1 MGWDYVLLL
10 LSKYRPKHLRITTLY
25 WIKMTSK
32 MYLGALFSLALAA
45 VCEAK
50 EYRVKNGDFLTKIAV
65 KTGQTIEELLQCNP
79 NLNRKSI
86 LHPGQSLALSQTYQI
101 QEGDSLLGIAYERGT
116 TLSELLD
123 LNPRLKDADLIHPGQ
138 QLSLPCRKVSAK
150 KHPQPEET
158 REESQKS
165 VPKKKQFTKKI
176 LRFPSGLELEVIT
189 DKKLIGKGQEFYDPW
204 SSGNPLVQVRA
215 GNLDER
221 VSKYFTLGE
230 FARIETPSLARKEYT
245 QTRWGDV
252 YYTHIRLEPDLLKR
266 LDRLRARLNR
276 PVQINSGYRSYGYND
291 RLYRRVYHRQPTKS
305 RHCSGDG
312 IDIDIGYK
320 AIRRTIEYIF
330 ANGGIGKGS
339 SFTHL
344 DTRGRNARWKY

>member
-1 MGWDYVLLL
+1 MV
-10 LSKYRPKHLRITTLY
+10 SQI
-25 WIKMTSK
+25 
-32 MYLGALFSLALAA
+32 YLGMLFSLALAA
-45 VCEAK
+45 VSSAK
-50 EYRVKNGDFLTKIAV
+50 EYRVKNGDFLTKIAA
-65 KTGQTIEELLQCNP
+65 KTSLTVEEILQCNP
-79 NLNRKSI
+79 NLKREDI
-86 LHPGQSLALSQTYQI
+86 LHPGQSLFLSQTYQI
-101 QEGDSLLGIAYERGT
+101 QEGDSLLEIVYTHGT

-123 LNPRLKDADLIHPGQ
+123 LNPPLKDADLIYHGQ
-138 QLSLPCRKVSAK
+138 KLSLPCRKVSAK
-150 KHPQPEET
+150 KYPPQEET
-158 REESQKS
+158 KEESQKS
-165 VPKKKQFTKKI
+165 VPKKKQFSRKK

-189 DKKLIGKGQEFYDPW
+189 DPKLIGKGQEFYDPW
-204 SSGNPLVQVRA
+204 SSGNPLVRVRR
-215 GNLDER
+215 GDLDER

-245 QTRWGDV
+245 QTRWGDL
-252 YYTHIRLEPDLLKR
+252 YYTHLRLEPDLLKR

-291 RLYRRVYHRQPTKS
+291 RLYRKVYHRQPTKS

-344 DTRGRNARWKY
+344 DTRGGTARWTY